1 MTKKQSASAKNIY
14 AIRNHFGYNQT
25 DFAEKVGVSQVTVSN
40 WETSEHDVSRE
51 SIQKIMDAFSVS
63 YDDVKS
69 DDSGFAAKLNGRN
82 GSGFV
87 PVPLYGLVAA
97 GTPIE
102 MLPVDDTKEAP
113 ARYVDDDPSCYL
125 VRVRG
130 NSMNHHIQDGNYAL
144 VSPKYAE
151 PNDRDMFLVTVNG
164 DEATIKHVRKL
175 ANGVELIPDS
185 YDPTYRTRIVDFNE
199 EDAPPVKVLGKIVW
213 WCKDF

>member
-1 MTKKQSASAKNIY
+1 MGEIRDAIISLREKSGMSQQELADKLGKTRSA
-14 AIRNHFGYNQT
+14 
-25 DFAEKVGVSQVTVSN
+25 VSQYESGKIIPKMGVIEDLAEIFGVPK
-40 WETSEHDVSRE
+40 SEILGEPSHVMR
-51 SIQKIMDAFSVS
+51 
-63 YDDVKS
+63 
-69 DDSGFAAKLNGRN
+69 LT
-82 GSGFV
+82 

-102 MLPVDDTKEAP
+102 MVPVDDMKEAP
-113 ARYVDDDPSCYL
+113 ARYVDDDPHCYL

-144 VSPKYAE
+144 VSPKYSE

-164 DEATIKHVRKL
+164 DDATIKHVRKL

-185 YDPTYRTRIVDFNE
+185 YDPTYRPRVVDYNE

>member
-1 MTKKQSASAKNIY
+1 MARYTDNQALEIFSSNLDGIMHERGIDAPKLASMIGLEKQAVYSWLKKKSFPSPANLQKLIEAL
-14 AIRNHFGYNQT
+14 
-25 DFAEKVGVSQVTVSN
+25 DVT
-40 WETSEHDVSRE
+40 
-51 SIQKIMDAFSVS
+51 
-63 YDDVKS
+63 S
-69 DDSGFAAKLNGRN
+69 DDLLSMKSNVRSGLT
-82 GSGFV
+82 
-87 PVPLYGLVAA
+87 PVPLYGTVAA

-102 MLPVDDTKEAP
+102 MLPVDDMKEAP
-113 ARYVDDDPSCYL
+113 ARYVDDDPHCYL

-213 WCKDF
+213 WCREF